1 MATERNWVSYKTW
14 FTLAVQK
21 KALENLP
28 VVLDQGSIS
37 AFQINGKRKLIVD
50 EVKAIA
56 GEEIGEEQLQ

>member
-1 MATERNWVSYKTW
+1 M
-14 FTLAVQK
+14 LAVQK

-56 GEEIGEEQLQ
+56 GEEIKAQLSTATPTIVRL

>member
-1 MATERNWVSYKTW
+1 M
-14 FTLAVQK
+14 LAVQK